1 MNCFS
6 KLILGYILS
15 TEDKELNGSDKKH
28 YGQEKLKDYFK
39 MLYETMLGQQEGP
52 RMGTFIAVYG
62 IDKTKTLI
70 SKTVRDV
77 SNNNSTVL
85 NQQVINKLKHTR

>member
-1 MNCFS
+1 M
-6 KLILGYILS
+6 I
-15 TEDKELNGSDKKH
+15 
-28 YGQEKLKDYFK
+28 
-39 MLYETMLGQQEGP
+39 QEGP

>member
-1 MNCFS
+1 
-6 KLILGYILS
+6 
-15 TEDKELNGSDKKH
+15 
-28 YGQEKLKDYFK
+28 